1 MYDELIDKLFKRKCI
16 HVHKNR
22 ENTRRFTYKNLA
34 NYLCEQFGTNAYN
47 KRVPEWIKQ
56 SPKDLKLA
64 FIQGYLDTDGSVF
77 YDNGKV
83 KCNFT
88 SVNLELLEDIQDI
101 LFSLKIR
108 NSIVLHQKQ
117 NKNKFGGISKQS
129 YRINVCRQ
137 DNLFLAINPQY
148 RSRKIK
154 VLELSKTTGIAK
166 NKIKFV
172 DNKIL
177 IKIEKI
183 ESSLYSGYVY
193 NFECGTHTFMCR
205 NILTHNCDPLII
217 SGV

>member
-1 MYDELIDKLFKRKCI
+1 
-16 HVHKNR
+16 
-22 ENTRRFTYKNLA
+22 
-34 NYLCEQFGTNAYN
+34 
-47 KRVPEWIKQ
+47 
-56 SPKDLKLA
+56 
-64 FIQGYLDTDGSVF
+64 
-77 YDNGKV
+77 
-83 KCNFT
+83 
-88 SVNLELLEDIQDI
+88 
-101 LFSLKIR
+101 
-108 NSIVLHQKQ
+108 
-117 NKNKFGGISKQS
+117 
-129 YRINVCRQ
+129 
-137 DNLFLAINPQY
+137 LFLAVNPQY

-166 NKIKFV
+166 SKIKFV